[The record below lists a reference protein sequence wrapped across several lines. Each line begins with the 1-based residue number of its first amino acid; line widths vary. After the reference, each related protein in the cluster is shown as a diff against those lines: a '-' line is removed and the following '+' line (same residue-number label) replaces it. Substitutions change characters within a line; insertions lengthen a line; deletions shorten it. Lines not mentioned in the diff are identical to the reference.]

1 MRATETK
8 KALGK
13 KDGGRKGVGGGGGG
27 GTGGAK
33 TIHFKLTKMTGRIN
47 STL

>member
-1 MRATETK
+1 MK
-8 KALGK
+8 
-13 KDGGRKGVGGGGGG
+13 GGRGEGMVGGGGG
-27 GTGGAK
+27 GGAK